1 MAVTDGWIA
10 LGFAAA
16 VAFVGTTLWWALA
29 TADIRPLR
37 TISDFLRKPWFESG
51 VLLVCAFGAIQTGST
66 KGTNG
71 NDRTAASVRAR
82 SAAARSADDLSSP
95 ATMEE
100 SGLRFTGFGV
110 SSNGVWFSAAWSLAS
125 ALPEG
130 VLDLFATADLA
141 TNFWEYVGSYDVPA
155 AETNLADTIERSLL
169 PGVEEGRLFLRL
181 GTHADSDGDGL
192 FDAWERL
199 RYGTSPFFA
208 DTDGDGL
215 TDGEER
221 THVPALDPLDCD
233 SDGDG
238 YSDGEEV
245 ALGMDPLTA
254 DGGAG
259 LTVRYCYNM
268 DGRMVSGCA
277 GAGAVTTSVILT
289 PAGNER
295 TVSVTGN

>member
-37 TISDFLRKPWFESG
+37 TILDFLRKPWFESG

-71 NDRTAASVRAR
+71 NDRAAASVRAR
-82 SAAARSADDLSSP
+82 SAAAGSAGDSP
-95 ATMEE
+95 TPLTMTEPDV
-100 SGLRFTGFGV
+100 RFTGFGV
-110 SSNGVWFSAAWSLAS
+110 SSNAVWFSAAWSLVS

-130 VLDLFATADLA
+130 AIDLFATTDVA
-141 TNFWEYVGSYDVPA
+141 TNFWEHVGSYDVPVSA
-155 AETNLADTIERSLL
+155 TNLADTIERSLL
-169 PGVEEGRLFLRL
+169 PGADEGRLFLQL

-199 RYGTSPFFA
+199 RYGTSPLFA

-221 THVPALDPLDCD
+221 ARVPALDPLDCD

-245 ALGMDPLTA
+245 ALGMDPLTV
-254 DGGAG
+254 DGGADV
-259 LTVRYCYNM
+259 TVRYCYNM

-277 GAGAVTTSVILT
+277 GAGSVTTSVLLT
-289 PAGNER
+289 PAGNEQ
-295 TVSVTGN
+295 VMSVAGD